1 MVIHHIYTVNS
12 GLVRAVD
19 KNKVMTY
26 VDHYVIG
33 KL

>member
-1 MVIHHIYTVNS
+1 MYYGNLNS
-12 GLVRAVD
+12 GLVRPVD